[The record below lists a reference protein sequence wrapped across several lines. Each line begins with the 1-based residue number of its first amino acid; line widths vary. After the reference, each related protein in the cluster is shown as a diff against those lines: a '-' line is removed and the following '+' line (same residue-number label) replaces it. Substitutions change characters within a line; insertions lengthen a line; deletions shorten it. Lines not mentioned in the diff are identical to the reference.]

1 MWSCC
6 STKCAKWTNLSMATL
21 FVALG
26 ISLVLEWEKTFQR
39 IINYELSVCSE
50 KTKGFKMWKETPIP
64 MYLEFHM
71 FNWTN
76 AHLVAK
82 DSGIKPAFVDLG
94 PYVFYEHHIRDNV
107 TFHDN
112 DTITYLN
119 KRLWHFE
126 ADKSNGTL
134 EDVITILNPL
144 VVIVA
149 NVIKDEHYLVK
160 RAVNFFLEEKGE
172 SLFLH
177 KNVRELLFDGY
188 DDGLIDI
195 ALKLNISGFNLPFTK
210 FGWFVDR
217 NGSAT
222 YDGVFNMYSGGNDIR
237 KLGLITRW
245 NYEHE
250 TSYYPGECAVVNGSS
265 GELWYAPHDDKEVA
279 IFSPDMC
286 SNVKLHRS
294 GTFTLYGI
302 EGNEYVGQDDVFDNG
317 TKYESSKCY
326 ASGVRTGVRGVSTCK
341 FGAPAYMSYPHF
353 YLADPGYIHDVDGM
367 SPNAELH
374 ATKMALEPSTGM
386 PLHVKAAF
394 QLNLLMSQME
404 GIDVLAK
411 MKTTMMPCF
420 WFAQKAELTEDL
432 SVLAKTI
439 LIGKPA
445 GVYTGYGILGL
456 GILLFV
462 IFGFITYKT
471 GWKTS
476 YRKVDIVD
484 ASQHDG

>member
-1 MWSCC
+1 
-6 STKCAKWTNLSMATL
+6 
-21 FVALG
+21 
-26 ISLVLEWEKTFQR
+26 
-39 IINYELSVCSE
+39 
-50 KTKGFKMWKETPIP
+50 MWKETPIP

-326 ASGVRTGVRGVSTCK
+326 ASGVRTGVKVENSTSAKRHIAEGVPQGPVISPLLHTLYATYISK
-341 FGAPAYMSYPHF
+341 LPTTKIAQY
-353 YLADPGYIHDVDGM
+353 ADDMAILHIVLLCSCCGISHCT
-367 SPNAELH
+367 SPEFIDA
-374 ATKMALEPSTGM
+374 
-386 PLHVKAAF
+386 VF
-394 QLNLLMSQME
+394 RQME
-404 GIDVLAK
+404 
-411 MKTTMMPCF
+411 T
-420 WFAQKAELTEDL
+420 
-432 SVLAKTI
+432 
-439 LIGKPA
+439 
-445 GVYTGYGILGL
+445 
-456 GILLFV
+456 
-462 IFGFITYKT
+462 
-471 GWKTS
+471 
-476 YRKVDIVD
+476 
-484 ASQHDG
+484 

>member
-286 SNVKLHRS
+286 R
-294 GTFTLYGI
+294 
-302 EGNEYVGQDDVFDNG
+302 
-317 TKYESSKCY
+317 
-326 ASGVRTGVRGVSTCK
+326 

-471 GWKTS
+471 GWKTAS